1 MLPVETC
8 DTDHLDLPLHEP
20 LNVLYHSGDFLVLC
34 KPWDVLIDSVSS
46 NVISPTSSAKDI
58 CTTPEKTLTIQQ
70 RLQRCFPTLI
80 DPTTRHGFRLCHQL
94 DFSTSGVLCV
104 ALSRRSAAAAFRC
117 FKERLATKAYLA
129 LVRGRVEDDL
139 ILDQAI
145 GNRPA
150 GSTEGLMCVEGVGVP
165 GCENPKPCLTRL
177 TVLQIGFYDGQ
188 PASKVLLQP
197 ITGRTH
203 QLRVHCSAA
212 GHCVVGDFTYSGRS
226 DTQPYRMML
235 HAFYLC
241 LPLPNE
247 DIQVTSTDP
256 FLPEVDPCWCP
267 EVDVCS
273 INDAM
278 AALQKPTP
286 HENDAETEDKI
297 MTAGMEVVH
306 QMTEEEEAVLVNWL
320 LEWPNEPEIPQDM
333 DRCAVINV
341 DSQCA
346 TLD

>member
-1 MLPVETC
+1 MFEGKMLPEETWNK
-8 DTDHLDLPLHEP
+8 DHLDLAIPGS
-20 LNVLYHSGDFLVLC
+20 LNVIYHSDDFLVLC
-34 KPWDVLIDSVSS
+34 KPWDVFIDSVSS
-46 NVISPTSSAKDI
+46 NLISPTFSPKDVCSI
-58 CTTPEKTLTIQQ
+58 PEKPLTIQQ
-70 RLQRCFPTLI
+70 RLQRLFPSLI

-129 LVRGRVEDDL
+129 LVRGHVENDL
-139 ILDQAI
+139 ILDQSL

-150 GSTEGLMCVEGVGVP
+150 GSTEGFMCVEGVP

-177 TVLQIGFYDGQ
+177 TVLQIGFYDEQ

-203 QLRVHCSAA
+203 QLRVHCCAA
-212 GHCVVGDFTYSGRS
+212 GHCIVGDFTYSGRS
-226 DTQPYRMML
+226 DTRPYRMML

-247 DIQVTSTDP
+247 DIQVTATDP

-267 EVDVCS
+267 KVDVCS

-286 HENDAETEDKI
+286 PENYAETEDKT
-297 MTAGMEVVH
+297 MTAGMKVVH
-306 QMTEEEEAVLVNWL
+306 QMTEEEQVVLVKWL
-320 LEWPNEPEIPQDM
+320 LEWPIEP
-333 DRCAVINV
+333 
-341 DSQCA
+341 
-346 TLD
+346 